1 MDEIFGYIE
10 RITFQN
16 ADNGWTVARMQEK
29 GKRELT
35 TIVGTLTSIQV
46 GETVRCKGV
55 WKNDLTYGYQFSV
68 EEYRVE
74 QPSTIHGI
82 KKYLGSGMIKGIG
95 NKFAERIVDY
105 HGLDTLD
112 VIDTKPEALLEV
124 DGIGKKRLEKISSCW
139 AEQKSIREVMV
150 FLQGFGISPTYAQKV
165 FKTYGDDSIEII
177 QKNPYQLA
185 QDIWGIGFKT
195 ADVTAQRMGIS
206 RESDMRIDSGVEYVL
221 NQLANDGHT
230 CYPVDQF
237 LEAAQKLLEVDS
249 KLVSD
254 RLEAIQKAERII
266 IEPLIIEEQ
275 MTACVWLT
283 MFRTCENGIAKEI
296 IRLQRFQPITR
307 KIDPAKAIEW
317 AEKKQ
322 NIQLA
327 AQQKSAVINS
337 IDHKFHIITG
347 GPGTGKSTITKVILA
362 ILTQLTPKVMLA
374 APTGRAAKR
383 LSEITGMQA
392 ATIHALLKF
401 DFNINGFQYNR
412 DNPLDCDLL
421 IVDEASMIDTVLMY
435 NLLKAIPDEAK
446 VILVGDVD
454 QLPSVGA
461 GNVLQD
467 MINAQTLPVT
477 KLTEIFRQAANS
489 KIIISAHRINAG
501 LLPNLKTQKDTD
513 FFWMKEEDTEKM
525 ALTIANLVKN
535 RLPKA
540 YRFHAFDD
548 IQVLSP
554 MNRGVIGTRN
564 LNTILQKELN
574 PSNEPL
580 IKMGRSFH
588 VGDKVMQ
595 IQNDYDKNVFNGD
608 VGRIKKID
616 RIDQEVIVTFDNRE
630 VYYDFSDLDQLVLAY
645 AVSVH
650 KYQGSE
656 CPCIIM
662 PVHTSHYM
670 MLYKNLI
677 YTGLTRGKKLVIMI
691 GMERALQMAVRN
703 NKVSKRFTGLR
714 EVLKGDKQGKIRG
727 NKNNQ
732 SGF

>member
-16 ADNGWTVARMQEK
+16 ADNGWTVARLQEK

-35 TIVGTLTSIQV
+35 TVVGTLTSIQV
-46 GETVRCKGV
+46 GETVRCTGS
-55 WKNDLTYGYQFSV
+55 WKNDLTYGYQFQV
-68 EEYRVE
+68 AEYKVE
-74 QPSTIHGI
+74 QPSTLHGI

-105 HGLDTLD
+105 HGLETLD
-112 VIDTKPEALLEV
+112 VIDQKPEALLEV
-124 DGIGKKRLEKISSCW
+124 EGIGKKRLEKISHCW
-139 AEQKSIREVMV
+139 AEQKAIREVMI

-165 FKTYGDDSIEII
+165 FKTYGDNSIEII
-177 QKNPYQLA
+177 QNNPYQLA

-195 ADVTAQRMGIS
+195 ADTTAQRMGIS

-221 NQLANDGHT
+221 SQLANEGHT

-237 LEAAQKLLEVDS
+237 LDAAQKLLEIDS
-249 KLVSD
+249 RLVSD
-254 RLEAIQKAERII
+254 RLEYIQKTERIVI
-266 IEPLIIEEQ
+266 APLVIEEK

-283 MFRTCENGIAKEI
+283 VFHNCEKGIANEI
-296 IRLQRFQPITR
+296 IRLQRFQPVMR
-307 KIDPAKAIEW
+307 KIDPAKAIAW
-317 AEKKQ
+317 AEKQ
-322 NIQLA
+322 QHIQLA
-327 AQQKSAVINS
+327 AQQQSAVINS

-347 GPGTGKSTITKVILA
+347 GPGTGKSTITRVILG
-362 ILTQLTPKVMLA
+362 ILHQLTPKIMLA

-392 ATIHALLKF
+392 STIHALLKF
-401 DFNINGFQYNR
+401 DFSINGFQYNR

-446 VILVGDVD
+446 IILVGDVD

-467 MINAQTLPVT
+467 MISAQTLPVT

-501 LLPNLKTQKDTD
+501 LLPQLKNKKNTD
-513 FFWMKEEDTEKM
+513 FFWIKEDDTEKM
-525 ALTIANLVKN
+525 ALTIAALVKT
-535 RLPKA
+535 RLPSA
-540 YRFHAFDD
+540 YRFDAFDD

-564 LNTILQKELN
+564 LNTILQRALN
-574 PSNEPL
+574 PSSEPL
-580 IKMGRSFH
+580 VKMGRSFH

-595 IQNDYDKNVFNGD
+595 IQNDYDKAVFNGD
-608 VGRIKKID
+608 VGRIEKID
-616 RIDQEVIVTFDNRE
+616 RVEQEVIAIFDQRAIH
-630 VYYDFSDLDQLVLAY
+630 YDFADLDQLMLAY

-677 YTGLTRGKKLVIMI
+677 YTGITRGKQIVVLI
-691 GMERALQMAVRN
+691 GMEQALQMAVRN
-703 NKVSKRFTGLR
+703 DKVAKRFTGLQEQLR
-714 EVLKGDKQGKIRG
+714 TR
-727 NKNNQ
+727 
-732 SGF
+732 